1 MKLSH
6 VTAEGEAR
14 MVNVSRKKVVRREAV
29 AEGTIRL
36 QEKTVELIRE
46 NGLQKGDVLSTARI
60 AGIQGAKFTST
71 LIPLCHN
78 ITLDHIQIDLEILR
92 NGVYIKS
99 HIVSTGRT
107 GAEMEALT
115 AVSVAALT
123 IYDMCKAVDKTMKIG
138 DIFLKEKTK
147 HAVLS

>member
-78 ITLDHIQIDLEILR
+78 ITLDHIQVDLELLK
-92 NGVYIKS
+92 NGVHIKS

-123 IYDMCKAVDKTMKIG
+123 IYDMCKAVDKSMKIG